1 MGFDLR
7 EIHGKNWECMGRII
21 GDTQGDILRNT
32 LKSLLDVVSGAW
44 GISERGISNAEWVIT
59 NRWRL
64 ELQITKAVT
73 DVHDVA
79 VGLHVLVSV
88 P

>member
-1 MGFDLR
+1 M
-7 EIHGKNWECMGRII
+7 
-21 GDTQGDILRNT
+21 
-32 LKSLLDVVSGAW
+32 
-44 GISERGISNAEWVIT
+44 IT

-64 ELQITKAVT
+64 ELDITKAVT

-88 P
+88 SETPARIAY